1 MKLAIVIT
9 SILITVLPIA
19 GESTTNVSR
28 AEAEAA
34 VRRYL
39 PLLQDSLDTWAMRAP
54 CQSLAAHDGD

>member
-19 GESTTNVSR
+19 SESTNVSR